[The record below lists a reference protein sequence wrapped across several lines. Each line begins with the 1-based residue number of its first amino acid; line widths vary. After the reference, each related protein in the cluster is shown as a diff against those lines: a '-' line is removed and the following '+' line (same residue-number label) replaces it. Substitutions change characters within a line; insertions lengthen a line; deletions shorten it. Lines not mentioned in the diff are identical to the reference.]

1 ASDDRWD
8 CSSEYREVE
17 KDHGRI
23 ETRRC
28 LVSDVMN
35 TWRAAALWPG
45 MRSIAMVEAT
55 REIGETVSV
64 ERRYYVSSLPADA
77 TRIAHAVRS
86 HWRIENS
93 MQWVLD
99 VAFGEDQC
107 RVWVEHG
114 AQNFAILRRI
124 TMNLLRKDTQT
135 KAGLKIRRL
144 KAATSDNY
152 RAQLLG
158 W

>member
-1 ASDDRWD
+1 
-8 CSSEYREVE
+8 
-17 KDHGRI
+17 
-23 ETRRC
+23 
-28 LVSDVMN
+28 M
-35 TWRAAALWPG
+35 
-45 MRSIAMVEAT
+45 
-55 REIGETVSV
+55 
-64 ERRYYVSSLPADA
+64 SSLPPDA
-77 TRIAHAVRS
+77 TRIAHSVRS

-93 MQWVLD
+93 MHWVLD

-107 RVWVEHG
+107 RVRLEHA

-135 KAGLKIRRL
+135 KAGLKIRWL